1 MLGLS
6 YTYSPAC
13 GSRIAHTKFCIP
25 IRRRFLHMLGELVN
39 IPTETL
45 IDMLLVI
52 LDAEGSLN
60 SKQVAEIEQ
69 IQYELQRRATHHSG
83 AFEDLT
89 DRYVSQG
96 SAAG

>member
-1 MLGLS
+1 
-6 YTYSPAC
+6 
-13 GSRIAHTKFCIP
+13 
-25 IRRRFLHMLGELVN
+25 MLGELVN

-60 SKQVAEIEQ
+60 SKHVAEIEQ